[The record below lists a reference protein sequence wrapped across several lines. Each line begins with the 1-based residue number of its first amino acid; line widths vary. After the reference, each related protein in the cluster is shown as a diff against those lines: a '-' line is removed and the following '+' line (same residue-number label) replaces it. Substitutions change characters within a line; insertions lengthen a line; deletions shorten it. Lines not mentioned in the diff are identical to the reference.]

1 MDLFSWFMCT
11 ATVLRLEPQ
20 LAPLNLTKRLYALRS
35 DALSGKWNPPAGNAR
50 INPKFGRSIEPI
62 AIWLSDVV
70 ASYSCSI
77 C

>member
-35 DALSGKWNPPAGNAR
+35 DALTGKWNPPPVTHA
-50 INPKFGRSIEPI
+50 SIPS
-62 AIWLSDVV
+62 LGGQ
-70 ASYSCSI
+70 
-77 C
+77 